1 MNICIFGA
9 SSDSIPREY
18 LDAAGRFGTET
29 ARRGH
34 TLYFGGGAHGVM
46 GEAARGA
53 ASLGGTIVGV
63 APSFFNVG
71 DTLFRDGAE
80 LILTE
85 TMRERKA
92 LLEDGADAF
101 AVLPGGIGTYE
112 EFFEVLVLCQLH
124 QLHKPIAVYNVGGC
138 YDKLRELIESTV
150 THGFMSSSC
159 LDLCRFCKTEE
170 EVFGYFSEYYNG
182 NTQAGIYL

>member
-1 MNICIFGA
+1 MNICVFGA

-18 LDAAGRFGTET
+18 LAAAYDIGREI

-34 TLYFGGGAHGVM
+34 AFYFGGGAHGVM

-53 ASLGGTIVGV
+53 QSLGGRIVGV
-63 APSFFNVG
+63 APSFFDTG
-71 DTLFRDGAE
+71 DTLFHDGE

-92 LLEDGADAF
+92 ILEDEADAF

-112 EFFEVLVLCQLH
+112 EFFEVLVLCQLERMK
-124 QLHKPIAVYNVGGC
+124 KPIAVYNVGGC

-150 THGFMSSSC
+150 ENGFMHEKN
-159 LDLCRFCKTEE
+159 LDLCRFCTTADEIFE
-170 EVFGYFSEYYNG
+170 YFVKS
-182 NTQAGIYL
+182 